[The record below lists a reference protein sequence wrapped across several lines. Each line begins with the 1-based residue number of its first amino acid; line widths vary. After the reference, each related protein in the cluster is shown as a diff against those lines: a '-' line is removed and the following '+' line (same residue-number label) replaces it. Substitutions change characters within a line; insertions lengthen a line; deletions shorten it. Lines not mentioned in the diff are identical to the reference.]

1 MLSLQSSKSCWRGNR
16 APQPAFQIRLGLD
29 KLIMDGR
36 QERPTIAVFGL
47 GYVGCVTAACFAELG
62 FRVVGVDVDARK
74 VRAIEDGQSPFYEPG
89 LEPMIGKHLKSGALT
104 ATLSTEEALRDADFA
119 FVCVG
124 TPSAPNGNLNLDYLR
139 KVATDIAARLDGRS
153 KPLTVVVR
161 STVFPGTCDEV
172 VAPAIEPKATVVA
185 NPEFLREGSAVRDFM
200 EPSLVVV
207 GSHNRAA
214 AERVAALYGSL
225 PVRTSVV
232 ALRTAELIKYTCNTF
247 HALKIAFANEIGTLS
262 ASLGLDGAE
271 VMETV
276 CKDTKLNISKA
287 YMKPGFAFGGSCLP
301 KDLRGLTYRARQ
313 LDLELP
319 LLNSVLPSNELHI
332 TRAFQRVMETGAR
345 NIGVYGLSFKPDT
358 DDLRESPGV
367 ALIERIIGK
376 GCDVKIYDP
385 YIQLDAIYGSNQAFL
400 LNALPHIGRS
410 MEKNLETVLAWAEV
424 IVVTQEPNAESKK
437 VLSNSPIPV
446 INVAGTNQ
454 IGSVKFATAG

>member
-1 MLSLQSSKSCWRGNR
+1 
-16 APQPAFQIRLGLD
+16 
-29 KLIMDGR
+29 MDGK

-89 LEPMIGKHLKSGALT
+89 LEPMIDKHLKSGALT
-104 ATLSTEEALRDADFA
+104 ATLSTEESLRDADYA
-119 FVCVG
+119 FLCVG

-139 KVATDIAARLDGRS
+139 KVATDIAAYLDGRS
-153 KPLTVVVR
+153 KPLIVVVR

-172 VAPAIEPKATVVA
+172 VAPAVEPNATVVA

-207 GSHNRAA
+207 GSHNHSA
-214 AERVAALYGSL
+214 AERVASLYAGL
-225 PVRTSVV
+225 PVQTSVV

-276 CKDTKLNISKA
+276 CRDTKLNISSA

-313 LDLELP
+313 LDLDLP
-319 LLNSVLPSNELHI
+319 LLNSVLPSNEAHI
-332 TRAFQRVMETGAR
+332 TRAFRRVMEMGCR
-345 NIGVYGLSFKPDT
+345 KIGVYGLAFKPNT
-358 DDLRESPGV
+358 DDLRESSGV
-367 ALIERIIGK
+367 ALIERLIGK
-376 GCDVKIYDP
+376 GCEVKIYDP
-385 YIQLDAIYGSNQAFL
+385 HIQLDAIYGSNRAFL
-400 LNALPHIGRS
+400 LSSLPHIGRS
-410 MEKNLETVLAWAEV
+410 MERSLEEIIGWADL
-424 IVVTQEPNAESKK
+424 IVVTQEPNPESRQI
-437 VLSNSPIPV
+437 LARSPVPV
-446 INVAGTNQ
+446 VNVASCEGTAIPKLETVQ
-454 IGSVKFATAG
+454 

>member
-1 MLSLQSSKSCWRGNR
+1 M
-16 APQPAFQIRLGLD
+16 PAQ
-29 KLIMDGR
+29 
-36 QERPTIAVFGL
+36 PTIAIFGL
-47 GYVGCVTAACFAELG
+47 GYVGCVSAACFADLG
-62 FRVVGVDVDARK
+62 YRVIGIDVDGRK
-74 VRAIEDGQSPFYEPG
+74 VRAICDGQSPFYEPG
-89 LEPMIGKHLKSGALT
+89 LEPLIQKHLASGLLT
-104 ATLSTEEALRDADFA
+104 ATESTADALRDADYA
-119 FVCVG
+119 FLCVG
-124 TPSAPNGNLNLDYLR
+124 TPSAPNGNLNLAYLR
-139 KVATDIAARLDGRS
+139 KVSQDIAARLDGRS

-172 VAPAIEPKATVVA
+172 VAPAIGARATIVA
-185 NPEFLREGSAVRDFM
+185 NPEFLREGTAVKDFM

-207 GSHNRAA
+207 GSHNREA
-214 AERVAALYGSL
+214 AEHVASLYAGL
-225 PVRTSVV
+225 PVTTSVV

-271 VMETV
+271 VMDTV

-313 LDLELP
+313 FDLDLP
-319 LLNSVLPSNELHI
+319 LLNSVLPSNEAHLA
-332 TRAFQRVMETGAR
+332 RAFHRVMETHAR
-345 NIGVYGLSFKPDT
+345 KVGVYGLSFKPDT

-367 ALIERIIGK
+367 SLIERLIGK

-410 MEKNLETVLAWAEV
+410 MEKSLEKLLTWAEV
-424 IVVTQEPNAESKK
+424 IVVTQDPNAESKK
-437 VLSNSPIPV
+437 ILASSPVAV
-446 INVAGTNQ
+446 INVAAAEPTT
-454 IGSVKFATAG
+454 VPALAPAR